1 MTRARQVSVQDKVER
16 CRSDSALLVIGLK
29 LRQLQ
34 AMSVRGEIPGAAK
47 LGRTW
52 TYDVGKLRRWV
63 REREEAA
70 TCQAIS
76 IGGATSGGHESR
88 FDGAMSDEAYEHLLS

>member
-16 CRSDSALLVIGLK
+16 CRSDSALLITGLK

-34 AMSVRGEIPGAAK
+34 AMSARGAIPGAAK

-52 TYDVGKLRRWV
+52 TYDVRKLRAWV
-63 REREEAA
+63 RERETA
-70 TCQAIS
+70 TCQAIF
-76 IGGATSGGHESR
+76 IGAGISGGRESK
-88 FDGAMSDEAYEHLLS
+88 FEGGTFDEAYERLLS

>member
-16 CRSDSALLVIGLK
+16 CRSDSALLITGLK

-34 AMSVRGEIPGAAK
+34 AMSARGEIPGAAK
-47 LGRTW
+47 VGRTW
-52 TYDVGKLRRWV
+52 TYDVRKLRRWV

-70 TCQAIS
+70 TCQAIF
-76 IGGATSGGHESR
+76 IGAGISGGRESK
-88 FDGAMSDEAYEHLLS
+88 FEGGTFDEAYEHLLS

>member
-16 CRSDSALLVIGLK
+16 CRSDSALLITGLK

-34 AMSVRGEIPGAAK
+34 AMSARGEIPGAAK

-52 TYDVGKLRRWV
+52 TFDLRKLRRWV
-63 REREEAA
+63 REREEEAA
-70 TCQAIS
+70 CRPIS
-76 IGGATSGGHESR
+76 TGVGTSGGRESR
-88 FDGAMSDEAYEHLLS
+88 FEGTTLDEAYEQALS

>member
-1 MTRARQVSVQDKVER
+1 MTRARQVSVQDKAER
-16 CRSDSALLVIGLK
+16 CRSDSALLITGLK

-34 AMSVRGEIPGAAK
+34 AMSARGEIPGAAK

-52 TYDVGKLRRWV
+52 TYDVRKLRTWV
-63 REREEAA
+63 REQEAV

-76 IGGATSGGHESR
+76 IGGAKSGGHESR